1 MDGTLPLFRWLFL
14 SLFLFPTWL
23 AKVAHAT
30 PDGNFSHAERG
41 MRLQTHSL
49 YAPYIDQDL
58 QNRWWDFSGDSYVN
72 TNKHVRLT
80 RPVPSQMGWLWS
92 RLPISVP
99 SYSVEVEFKVSGSSS
114 HLFGDGL
121 AMWITQERNQP
132 GPIFGN
138 KDHFTGLGIFLDT
151 YANSRH
157 TYSFPR
163 VSGMIGDGQTSFD
176 FGNDGDG
183 QILGAC
189 SANFRRTNVV
199 TKLKV
204 SYVKATYLA
213 VQIQYK
219 AWDEWTDCFRIENA
233 TLPLAP
239 FIGFSALTGD
249 VFDAHDIIAVSTH
262 ALQVHTKSSPEKNPG
277 LWRRPDAAA
286 GGTSWFGLL
295 FRIAL
300 FAGLCYGLY
309 YAYQEYNRRKLYGG
323 GDGGGGVNFGMR
335 DGYGAGRVGGLG
347 GMYENRRHF

>member
-1 MDGTLPLFRWLFL
+1 L
-14 SLFLFPTWL
+14 
-23 AKVAHAT
+23 
-30 PDGNFSHAERG
+30 
-41 MRLQTHSL
+41 
-49 YAPYIDQDL
+49 
-58 QNRWWDFSGDSYVN
+58 DFSTQN

-99 SYSVEVEFKVSGSSS
+99 SYSIEVEFKVSGSSS

-121 AMWITQERNQP
+121 AMWVTQERNQP

-163 VSGMIGDGQTSFD
+163 VSGMIGDGQISFD

-204 SYVKATYLA
+204 SYVKDTYLQ

-219 AWDEWTDCFRIENA
+219 AC
-233 TLPLAP
+233 
-239 FIGFSALTGD
+239 
-249 VFDAHDIIAVSTH
+249 TH
-262 ALQVHTKSSPEKNPG
+262 
-277 LWRRPDAAA
+277 
-286 GGTSWFGLL
+286 
-295 FRIAL
+295 
-300 FAGLCYGLY
+300 
-309 YAYQEYNRRKLYGG
+309 
-323 GDGGGGVNFGMR
+323 GV
-335 DGYGAGRVGGLG
+335 L
-347 GMYENRRHF
+347 